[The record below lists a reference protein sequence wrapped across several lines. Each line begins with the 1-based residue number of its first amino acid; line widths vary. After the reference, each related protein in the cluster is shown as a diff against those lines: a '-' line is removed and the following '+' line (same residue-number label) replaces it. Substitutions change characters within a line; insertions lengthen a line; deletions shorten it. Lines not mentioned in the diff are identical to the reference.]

1 MESDPCNLHDFQA
14 CSNEKLWTAPCS
26 PGGPQAFSGS
36 RPAPGEASGLWQ
48 ETWSFFQDPF
58 TLKSLISGTRLSLF
72 APKNWP
78 WFQEFSVWWEE
89 NWNEPPFLTDFCFF
103 FKAEISL
110 NHRKST
116 HFRNALRFSHE
127 GTWSMQ
133 TNKKGGTFRTTAAL
147 RRSNLHCLGLKNGDR
162 RPRSQFRIKDQHRA
176 NPEFQ
181 YQL

>member
-1 MESDPCNLHDFQA
+1 MQPRRPSGVFWEP
-14 CSNEKLWTAPCS
+14 P
-26 PGGPQAFSGS
+26 GS
-36 RPAPGEASGLWQ
+36 RRSLVTLTGNMKLFPKCNGY
-48 ETWSFFQDPF
+48 DPF

-72 APKNWP
+72 APQNWP